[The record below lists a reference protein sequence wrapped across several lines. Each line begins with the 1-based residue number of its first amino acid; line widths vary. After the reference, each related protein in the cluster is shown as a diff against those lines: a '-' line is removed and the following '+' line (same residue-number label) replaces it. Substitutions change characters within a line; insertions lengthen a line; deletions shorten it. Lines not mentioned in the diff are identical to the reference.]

1 MAEKKTFKS
10 EISMAAEG
18 EFLREYGKQ
27 YFVVASEALGIG
39 RVKWQMVPIGKNG
52 KDGIVFYLTTEQML
66 ALCKEIENGTFAKKI
81 AADAN
86 NSYPSAYKY
95 ATGTYAS
102 LNLNIGSGKVGCR
115 IQMRDQKA
123 KLQYIMAVSMES
135 LQTMA
140 RKYLLATGMIPVAPG
155 SYYES
160 IIKTFEEGRVKRANF
175 IQKEADKVGET
186 VDMNAVSEDAEPME
200 EKSEKPK
207 TKEKAE
213 NTDKT
218 EKASDKSAGVKDMF
232 AIHVTGEKKVNK
244 GFYQFTGV
252 DKHNNPVKLLFKKDD
267 ADKLTWFATF
277 ENLAT
282 TNGTDITFW
291 GEKNGDFVLYIANKK
306 K

>member
-66 ALCKEIENGTFAKKI
+66 ALCKEIENGTYAAKIEKDK
-81 AADAN
+81 A

-95 ATGTYAS
+95 ATGTDAS
-102 LNLNIGSGKVGCR
+102 LNLNIGSGNVGCR

-186 VDMNAVSEDAEPME
+186 VDMNAVADEGETSTET
-200 EKSEKPK
+200 KVEKPAAK
-207 TKEKAE
+207 PAEKPVEKEE
-213 NTDKT
+213 
-218 EKASDKSAGVKDMF
+218 SKSQGTKDMF

-244 GFYQFTGV
+244 GFYQFNGV
-252 DKHNNPVKLLFKKDD
+252 DKHNNPIKLLFKKDD
-267 ADKLTWFATF
+267 ADKLSWFGTF

-282 TNGTDITFW
+282 TNGTDITFY